1 MALQSATGVIV
12 SGMAEQT
19 LWSGTPRN
27 SKSRWFVLCCRDS
40 DPHCH
45 LQGLETKCHL
55 FQLTTERLLVTR
67 GILSKTTDT
76 LELYRVRDI
85 QVTQPL
91 WLRLFG
97 LHNVH
102 LITAD
107 TSTPCVALDYMRV
120 AAGLPD
126 QLRTQVE
133 ANKMRKRVREV
144 AIDEPLSMDE
154 PHVS

>member
-1 MALQSATGVIV
+1 MP
-12 SGMAEQT
+12 EQT
-19 LWSGTPRN
+19 LWSGTPSQLKN
-27 SKSRWFVLCCRDS
+27 LGWFVLCVLVI
-40 DPHCH
+40 PIPIAIYKW
-45 LQGLETKCHL
+45 LETKCHL

-107 TSTPCVALDYMRV
+107 TSTPCVALNYMPV
-120 AAGLPD
+120 ATGLPD
-126 QLRTQVE
+126 QFRTQVE

-144 AIDEPLSMDE
+144 AIDEPLTMDE
-154 PHVS
+154 PHAS